1 MHQKLLDIS
10 KWQFQSEAANQPQE
24 QVKTNLG
31 HKYLG
36 EEPEGDIHC
45 VVLHLHVLPV
55 GGDVEQVG
63 HEGYLGDGGPQSPGQ
78 EAIDGA
84 SIALH
89 TGKHYPGEADAPGCL
104 VTDGICLKQMNSY
117 QLQQSMTWTFPN
129 CIPYIL
135 FQYLC

>member
-1 MHQKLLDIS
+1 MLKFNTILSSCTEHFLHKKLLDIS

-36 EEPEGDIHC
+36 EEPEGDIHS

-63 HEGYLGDGGPQSPGQ
+63 HEGDLGDGGPQSPGQ
-78 EAIDGA
+78 EVIDGA
-84 SIALH
+84 TIPLH
-89 TGKHYPGEADAPGCL
+89 TGKHYPGEADAPASL
-104 VTDGICLKQMNSY
+104 VTNEVCLKH
-117 QLQQSMTWTFPN
+117 
-129 CIPYIL
+129 
-135 FQYLC
+135 